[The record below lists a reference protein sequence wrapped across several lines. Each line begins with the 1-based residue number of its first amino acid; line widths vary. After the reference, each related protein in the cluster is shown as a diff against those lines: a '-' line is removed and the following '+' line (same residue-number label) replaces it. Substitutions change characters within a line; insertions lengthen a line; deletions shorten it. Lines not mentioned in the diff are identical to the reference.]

1 MFPIIYFLGKNKSE
15 SNNGDKSFERST
27 VSHLIPL
34 TVADF
39 TKAQTRI
46 NFEQIHI
53 SNFADI
59 ALSPS
64 MLPNLPTTASAT
76 STVNETDFVIGRRG
90 EEFVYRYL
98 LWKYPDAQIRWVN
111 QNQESGQPFDIQMI
125 RKETRNQTDLIE
137 VKTTRISK
145 QNTFQISVGEVEC
158 LLANQNNY
166 YIYRVY
172 YGNDETSSTI
182 TILSQIKCHLQ
193 QKQLALSIT
202 IAEKLDKQ

>member
-1 MFPIIYFLGKNKSE
+1 M
-15 SNNGDKSFERST
+15 
-27 VSHLIPL
+27 
-34 TVADF
+34 
-39 TKAQTRI
+39 AQSRV
-46 NFEQIHI
+46 NFQHIRI

-64 MLPNLPTTASAT
+64 TLPNLPTVTSSASAG
-76 STVNETDFVIGRRG
+76 NETDLVIGRRG

-98 LWKYPDAQIRWVN
+98 LWKYPDAQIQWVN
-111 QNQESGQPFDIQMI
+111 QHQETGQPFDIQI
-125 RKETRNQTDLIE
+125 VHKETGNQIDLIE
-137 VKTTRISK
+137 VKTTRIPK

-172 YGNDETSSTI
+172 YANDEKSSTI

-202 IAEKLDKQ
+202 IAEKLDKE